1 VSHRRSLQSSVNAV
15 AVANKLSA
23 HSGLFDRALGQKLT
37 AKKAKFLFKKWLNI
51 ETRIGDVQ
59 GQEKAKEKA
68 REWVVA
74 NAKPEVGADGSEE
87 DEDDE

>member
-1 VSHRRSLQSSVNAV
+1 MSHRHALHSGVSAV
-15 AVANKLSA
+15 TVANTLSS

-74 NAKPEVGADGSEE
+74 NAKPEEGADGSE

>member
-1 VSHRRSLQSSVNAV
+1 
-15 AVANKLSA
+15 
-23 HSGLFDRALGQKLT
+23 
-37 AKKAKFLFKKWLNI
+37 LFKKWLNI
-51 ETRIGDVQ
+51 EIRIGDVQ

-74 NAKPEVGADGSEE
+74 NAKPEEGADGSE

>member
-1 VSHRRSLQSSVNAV
+1 MWFSR
-15 AVANKLSA
+15 
-23 HSGLFDRALGQKLT
+23 SGLFDRALGQKLT
-37 AKKAKFLFKKWLNI
+37 AKKAKFLFKKWLSI

-74 NAKPEVGADGSEE
+74 NVKPEEDADGSEDE
-87 DEDDE
+87 DEE